1 MSTSKK
7 TVTKTASAAQPAARK
22 PAAKQVAA
30 KQVPAKKAVSRKPA
44 AKAAAPIPPA
54 AMPAPATAPTTAPA
68 TRLRIFQIYYRPEQ
82 RRLLDPDFEPYNNQ
96 GEHSPLLEF
105 QVFRKLAASSLV
117 ADAAL
122 WGALSW
128 KFQDKTGMSGRE
140 LKAVIAA
147 HPGHDIYFCN
157 PFPELEAQYHN
168 LWLHGETAHPNFL
181 LLSQEFFEAAGLDT
195 GLLTAFTAN
204 KLFAAANYFVAT
216 PAFWKAYLAFVERA
230 VAKAE
235 AGMSRT
241 AKAMIFSSAADRLG
255 VHAGAS
261 YLPFIVERLLGV
273 FLATE
278 GKDFKAHKFALPA
291 KEADLNVHL
300 NLLRQMKNV
309 AMESRSLWMAT
320 CWVNYRNLYMQNQ
333 YGSEWCKQY
342 LKKVTPA
349 DFKA

>member
-7 TVTKTASAAQPAARK
+7 TASKTVAAAPTAARK
-22 PAAKQVAA
+22 SSAKQAPAKAQPVQATDPAMDPVPVKAA
-30 KQVPAKKAVSRKPA
+30 AKKAAVKQA
-44 AKAAAPIPPA
+44 NTKTVQAAP
-54 AMPAPATAPTTAPA
+54 
-68 TRLRIFQIYYRPEQ
+68 RLRIFQIYYRPEQ
-82 RRLLDPDFEPYNNQ
+82 RRLLDPDFEPYNNE
-96 GEHSPLLEF
+96 GENSPLLEF
-105 QVFRKLAASSLV
+105 EVFRKLASSQLV
-117 ADAAL
+117 KDAAL

-128 KFQDKTGMSGRE
+128 KFKDKTGMSGRE

-147 HPGHDIYFCN
+147 QPGHDVYYCN

-181 LLSQEFFEAAGLDT
+181 LLCQEFFEAAGLDV
-195 GLLTAFTAN
+195 GMLTAFTDN

-216 PAFWKAYLAFVERA
+216 PAFWQAYLAYVGRA
-230 VAKAE
+230 IAQAE

-255 VHAGAS
+255 LHAGAS

-278 GKDFKAHKFALPA
+278 GKHFSAHKFALPA
-291 KEADLNVHL
+291 KEAGLNVHL

-309 AMESRSLWMAT
+309 AVESRSLWMAT
-320 CWVNYRNLYMQNQ
+320 CWVNYRNLYMLNQ
-333 YGSEWCKQY
+333 YGPEWCKQH
-342 LKKVTPA
+342 LKTITPS